1 MSTENTELTV
11 IIEKSGI
18 EPAKANEL
26 LGNLPQIQA
35 ERQVLI
41 EQYNEVLKLDINNIS
56 TSKKASE
63 VRKASKRE

>member
-35 ERQVLI
+35 ERRETLNNLNNGKC
-41 EQYNEVLKLDINNIS
+41 QY
-56 TSKKASE
+56 
-63 VRKASKRE
+63 